1 MQKSQSISLNAVRV
15 FAIVAQ
21 HHSFKRA
28 AESLGVTPGAVSR
41 HVQALEEA
49 MGLQLFIRRNN
60 AIHLTELGEV
70 FLQQAAPSLRSLGQA
85 IETAM
90 GEGQSLT
97 VSASTTLAMRWLIP
111 KLKAFRTLRPDI
123 AVRVETKGSTLSS
136 RTHNVGVSID
146 YVDVSIDY
154 VAIGKPLGNAEILFE
169 DQSRPYM
176 SPELASSLSKWTDL
190 TAIPALQST
199 GSNWDWKAW
208 LKEAELP
215 DASIRY
221 AECFDL
227 DDAALRAAIAGMGMA
242 LTSEFLIADDI
253 EAGRLCAAAES
264 PSVLLGHYTMTV
276 LEPKTSAAMIFA
288 RWLRS
293 LR

>member
-21 HHSFKRA
+21 HQSFKRA

-146 YVDVSIDY
+146 YV
-154 VAIGKPLGNAEILFE
+154 AIGKPLGNAEILFE

-199 GSNWDWKAW
+199 DSNWDWKAW
-208 LKEAELP
+208 LKEANLP
-215 DASIRY
+215 DASLRY

-253 EAGRLCAAAES
+253 EAGRLCAVAES